1 MGVVREESPV
11 AMRSQLHA
19 VRLALAGVLAAGA
32 IVMVIF
38 TYRWPLVWDAQVLHY
53 IRFLID
59 SGFAPYREISDINMP
74 GAYVIE
80 GWAMHLFGGGDLA
93 WRVFDF
99 TLLGVLTGAMIVIAL
114 PYDWLAGL
122 FAGVMFALIH
132 TSNGPWNSVER
143 DEVMT
148 VLVVLGYAFLFEG
161 VRRRRPWLLLA
172 FGLSVGMAG
181 TVKPTAAPLGV
192 LLLAIAAWEVRKR
205 GEPVARY
212 VAWGMAGGAIAGGI
226 VLSFLLR
233 YHAVH
238 AFLDITSR
246 LTSFYAGLDHATM
259 RQMAR
264 WALPNAEWLMLP
276 FALAVAFANR
286 DWKNWERGALLAG
299 AGFGALS
306 YFIQGKGYEY
316 HKYPFTAF
324 ALLWMAIE
332 LTLAMRRT
340 GWVRIA
346 GVAGLAAA
354 TLTGVPLYLRF
365 VHRLQPV
372 SNFTLALE
380 RDLAAM
386 GTDRLQHEVQC
397 MDLVEG
403 CYTALYHLKLVQ
415 STGMMGDLLLFSANE
430 STVVDQYRSGYWK
443 QLTAKPPAVI
453 VLTNEWFGH
462 LPSFDKLGAWP
473 SFASYLEANYQ
484 MTIARDFPEEAD
496 HAYRVYLRKDLVKD
510 VVRSGM
516 VRNGVPLAAGR

>member
-1 MGVVREESPV
+1 MDVLHEEAAV
-11 AMRSQLHA
+11 AGRSQLDA
-19 VRLALAGVLAAGA
+19 IRWAMAGVLAVGA
-32 IVMVIF
+32 LALVVF
-38 TYRWPLVWDAQVLHY
+38 TCRWPLVWDAQVLHY

-59 SGFAPYREISDINMP
+59 SGFAPYREITDINMP

-80 GWAMHLFGGGDLA
+80 GWGMHLFGSGDLA

-99 TLLGVLTGAMIVIAL
+99 TLLGVLTAAMIVIAR

-122 FAGVMFALIH
+122 FAGVMFSLVH

-148 VLVVLGYAFLFEG
+148 VLLVLGYAFLFEG

-172 FGLSVGMAG
+172 FGLSVGLAG
-181 TVKPTAAPLGV
+181 TVKPTVAPLGV
-192 LLLAIAAWEVRKR
+192 LLLAMAVWELRKR

-212 VAWGMAGGAIAGGI
+212 IGYGLAGGAIAGGI
-226 VLSFLLR
+226 VLTFLLR
-233 YHAVH
+233 YHALH
-238 AFLDITSR
+238 AFFVIARR

-259 RQMAR
+259 RQLAR
-264 WALPNAEWLMLP
+264 WALPKVEWLMLP

-286 DWKNWERGALLAG
+286 EWKSWERGTLLAG
-299 AGFGALS
+299 AGFGAFS
-306 YFIQGKGYEY
+306 YFVQAKGYEY

-324 ALLWMAIE
+324 ALLWMAME

-340 GWVRIA
+340 GWVRIVGA
-346 GVAGLAAA
+346 VGLAAA

-372 SNFTLALE
+372 SNFTLSLE
-380 RDLAAM
+380 RDLASM
-386 GTDRLQHEVQC
+386 DTPRLQHEVQC

-415 STGMMGDLLLFSANE
+415 STGLMGDLLLFSPTE
-430 STVVDQYRSGYWK
+430 SPVVDHYRDEYWS
-443 QLTAKPPAVI
+443 QLTTKPPAVI

-473 SFASYLEANYQ
+473 SFASYLEGNYHVA
-484 MTIARDFPEEAD
+484 ISRDFHEEAD
-496 HAYRVYLRKDLVKD
+496 HAYRIY
-510 VVRSGM
+510 
-516 VRNGVPLAAGR
+516 VRNGLVLP